1 MPTPFPRSLAV
12 LGAAFMLAAA
22 AGCSGSSQQNAGSVR
37 VAVSSSALAAGVT
50 EVIVTVGP
58 GTGLPSF
65 APFSVALSNVQG
77 TWSGYITNIPAGTQR
92 TFDVVAN
99 DSSHAQVQAGSGKAD
114 VAAGK
119 SAVVVVTM
127 GSTVPSNPFGNNSPV
142 IDYVSASQTSVLP
155 GGTVRLS
162 ISAHDPDPGDT
173 VTILWS
179 AACGTID
186 APASSVVTWTAPA
199 TTGPC
204 QVTAKA
210 SDNRGASVSVYLSLD
225 VAAATSGDV
234 LVEVKDGGNASPV
247 ITAMT
252 ADVKYRSPVQG
263 SLSVQATDPNGDML
277 AYAWSSS
284 CATVTFATQA
294 AATTT
299 FTNSDGSK
307 SCVVTVD
314 VTDGKGGKVTGD
326 VTLPPNILFNLAPV
340 ITHTVQ
346 PSVDLTD
353 PRLAQ
358 PVSTGDAVLLSV
370 EAKDPE
376 NLNLTF
382 TWTTN
387 AGTLDGQ
394 VDLPVPPGTP
404 APHVTTS
411 PGKSVI
417 LFHVGTT
424 IPADAR
430 VTVTVRDAGNE
441 ATSHDY
447 NFKAATG
454 TGPCANQ
461 PNGTTCD
468 DGNPCT
474 TTSSCQGGVCVGAN
488 PVVCAA
494 PAACKQAGVCQT
506 SGPSAGTCTYADSA
520 TGTACD
526 DGRACTSPD
535 TCAAG
540 VCMSGPS
547 TCTGGQTCST
557 AGVCVPGACVP
568 ACTGKT
574 CGSDGCGGVC
584 GACTGTDV
592 CSAAGTCGPPV
603 CTPNCTGKT
612 CGPDGCGGTCAPGCT
627 GTNTCNASG
636 ACVAASTGVSPLA
649 ANDLRISP
657 PAAIAMDAAGNTFVV
672 GTIASTTP
680 VNFQTRP
687 GGPAIDLASVGGTD
701 IFVASYG
708 TDGNVNWALGVGDDD
723 PATDIQDQSGKGVA
737 VTADGTAVI
746 TGKVVGTVTFGTNT
760 IISAGGV
767 PFVAGMHAAGPGVDP
782 LAARLWARSFNLGS
796 NGFVSSMASN
806 VGLTGT
812 SAGANRFAVCGQANV
827 AATQLVAGCSRLT
840 ATGVPSTQAACT
852 TAGGTWTVP
861 TTVVFNGGQA
871 GALPDAV
878 IAVFDSG
885 GNRIWGFQLQG
896 GVNTTEACNS
906 IAIGDNGDV
915 YATGWFDSASL
926 TFPTT
931 SGTPLVLNSPGA
943 DATKKYMWVA
953 RYNAAGV
960 IQGATAFTGTAN
972 INPQGIAVAPST
984 ATAPGDAFVVGAFTG
999 TATIG
1004 GPIVDAGNGDA
1015 FYVKL
1020 TGSSLQTAW
1029 NAQRF
1034 GGGDLDQL
1042 KSVGTT
1048 STGDAVMIGSI
1059 GNAGATGAVTL
1070 VSAGQADIAVVKVSG
1085 ATGAANFS
1093 AAYGNNLTQ
1102 TGDQLSVNRAG
1113 TNQVSYI
1120 GTISGT
1126 VAFPPAASITAVS
1139 TDASLVFATTGP

>member
-1 MPTPFPRSLAV
+1 M

-37 VAVSSSALAAGVT
+37 VAVSSSALATGVT

-65 APFSVALSNVQG
+65 TPFSVALSNVQG

-99 DSSHAQVQAGSGKAD
+99 DSSHAQLQAGSGKAD

-127 GSTVPSNPFGNNSPV
+127 GSTVPSNPFGNNAPV
-142 IDYVSASQTSVLP
+142 IDYVSASQTNVLP

-199 TTGPC
+199 ATGPC
-204 QVTAKA
+204 QITAKA

-252 ADVKYRSPVQG
+252 ADVQYRSPVQG
-263 SLSVQATDPNGDML
+263 SLSVQATDPNGDTL
-277 AYAWSSS
+277 AYAWSSN
-284 CATVTFATQA
+284 CATVTFATPA

-353 PRLAQ
+353 LRLAQ
-358 PVSTGDAVLLSV
+358 PVSPGDAVLLSV

-394 VDLPVPPGTP
+394 VDLPIPTGTP

-417 LFHVGTT
+417 LFHVGAT
-424 IPADAR
+424 IPADAK
-430 VTVTVRDAGNE
+430 VTVTVRDPGNE

-454 TGPCANQ
+454 TGPCASQ

-547 TCTGGQTCST
+547 TCTGGQTCSA

-574 CGSDGCGGVC
+574 CGPDGCGGVC
-584 GACTGTDV
+584 GTCTGTDV

-636 ACVAASTGVSPLA
+636 VCV
-649 ANDLRISP
+649 P
-657 PAAIAMDAAGNTFVV
+657 PAGSTVVAPKIAKFLNLSRLDGISSS
-672 GTIASTTP
+672 GTTSFISGTAVFS
-680 VNFQTRP
+680 
-687 GGPAIDLASVGGTD
+687 PAIDVDGSLVSGPGGAD
-701 IFVASYG
+701 VFVSQYNMTTGAPIWRKTY
-708 TDGNVNWALGVGDDD
+708 GDDL
-723 PATDIQDQSGKGVA
+723 DQFGAANSA
-737 VTADGTAVI
+737 PTADGTLA
-746 TGKVVGTVTFGTNT
+746 VVGRVAP
-760 IISAGGV
+760 AGRIGEC
-767 PFVAGMHAAGPGVDP
+767 VAGAPVTCTGVVASNTNAFESDFLMLLNAATGTVKSGTSVI
-782 LAARLWARSFNLGS
+782 S
-796 NGFVSSMASN
+796 NGIS
-806 VGLTGT
+806 GKLT
-812 SAGANRFAVCGQANV
+812 SVAVNPALNLIAVCGVVSSTSSLCQGTTPASCTASTAYQGGLTDLVLAVFNSAGTLQWARQVGGAAGV
-827 AATQLVAGCSRLT
+827 ASDESCNAIAIAGDGTVWAAGRYQGSLDLGTGALPTLPNLT
-840 ATGVPSTQAACT
+840 ATRHMWVAHFSSTGATLASQAFGTQANRCAGNPTLACTAATVATDCAGLTPATCT
-852 TAGGTWTVP
+852 TAPVGNVVP
-861 TTVVFNGGQA
+861 NDMQ
-871 GALPDAV
+871 
-878 IAVFDSG
+878 IDSG
-885 GNRIWGFQLQG
+885 GNLVVG
-896 GVNTTEACNS
+896 GSFTASFPV
-906 IAIGDNGDV
+906 GGLV
-915 YATGWFDSASL
+915 SAG
-926 TFPTT
+926 
-931 SGTPLVLNSPGA
+931 GT
-943 DATKKYMWVA
+943 
-953 RYNAAGV
+953 
-960 IQGATAFTGTAN
+960 
-972 INPQGIAVAPST
+972 
-984 ATAPGDAFVVGAFTG
+984 DAFVVKLTPALAGVWGVRLGNTGSDATNALAIGPSDDVVAVGSYSGVVSGTPTTGAAALTAPSG
-999 TATIG
+999 TAAQAFILKLAAGTGATHSAG
-1004 GPIVDAGNGDA
+1004 GYGDAAVQQGTRLTVSGTRVQFGGSVLGVIDFGPPTTPVDAGTLA
-1015 FYVKL
+1015 
-1020 TGSSLQTAW
+1020 A
-1029 NAQRF
+1029 
-1034 GGGDLDQL
+1034 
-1042 KSVGTT
+1042 KSYTT
-1048 STGDAVMIGSI
+1048 F
-1059 GNAGATGAVTL
+1059 
-1070 VSAGQADIAVVKVSG
+1070 ADI
-1085 ATGAANFS
+1085 
-1093 AAYGNNLTQ
+1093 Q
-1102 TGDQLSVNRAG
+1102 
-1113 TNQVSYI
+1113 
-1120 GTISGT
+1120 
-1126 VAFPPAASITAVS
+1126 
-1139 TDASLVFATTGP
+1139 